1 MKRSKQ
7 SLIKR
12 IESRLHKEL
21 RIIKDLEKMGFLGQE

>member
-12 IESRLHKEL
+12 IKSRLLKEL